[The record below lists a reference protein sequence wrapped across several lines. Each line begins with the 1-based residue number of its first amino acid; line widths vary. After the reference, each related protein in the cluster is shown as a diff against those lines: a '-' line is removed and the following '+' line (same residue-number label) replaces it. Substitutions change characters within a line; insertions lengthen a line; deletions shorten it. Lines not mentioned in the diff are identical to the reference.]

1 MGMNLKKFVNP
12 KFTRTIDLGL
22 LRRLMERHAAD
33 PGSGSG
39 AGLNGFDMAVFDAPP
54 ASARAAVQ
62 EFFMGPEE
70 GYGEGLVS
78 DLHRIAELGHAN
90 GLQIILEQA
99 RRLGVA
105 IAPEPEEG
113 GGERH
118 QDPKHVALAVF
129 LDHPRVFDAAS
140 DMLALAA
147 RASLAEF
154 AGLEEG
160 IEAEIDEGSRA
171 AFEQAAAAL
180 FEADFQG
187 RYCRVGWYEDGG
199 ETNLVVAHG
208 AAITTTPVV
217 EAGAER
223 VISYR
228 PAEHAVLSYSAA
240 GGRLKIGGVPK
251 ARQAEMAEL
260 FAATIL
266 HRLGF
271 FAAADAQNLYTLEP
285 IERTGFGFA
294 FTHDFDPG
302 ILRVRIVEAQVDRIG
317 IDPRSGD
324 MRIFHSYLA
333 RDGRDN
339 ALARLG
345 EVMRG
350 IRFGSDWR
358 LGHIVTRVE
367 IDTGAVRPAKV
378 TVKVKPPSVAAFK
391 RHRFEARIMTLLT
404 RNGLCHDR
412 DARGAAAAAE

>member
-22 LRRLMERHAAD
+22 LRRLLERHAGD
-33 PGSGSG
+33 IH
-39 AGLNGFDMAVFDAPP
+39 GFDMAVFDGPP
-54 ASARAAVQ
+54 EGAREAVQ
-62 EFFMGPEE
+62 RFFMGPEE

-78 DLHRIAELGHAN
+78 DLHRIAELGHAH

-99 RRLGVA
+99 RRLGFEIV
-105 IAPEPEEG
+105 PERDEG
-113 GGERH
+113 R

-147 RASLAEF
+147 QVSLAEF

-160 IEAEIDEGSRA
+160 VEAEIDAVARA
-171 AFEQAAAAL
+171 AFERAAAIL

-187 RYCRVGWYEDGG
+187 RYCRVGWYEDGS

-217 EAGAER
+217 DQGAER

-228 PAEHAVLSYSAA
+228 PAEHAVLSYSAD

-251 ARQAEMAEL
+251 ARRADMAEL
-260 FAATIL
+260 FAKTIL
-266 HRLGF
+266 RRPGF
-271 FAAADAQNLYTLEP
+271 FAGTDAQNLYTLEP
-285 IERTGFGFA
+285 IERAGFA
-294 FTHDFDPG
+294 FSFQHDFDPG
-302 ILRVRIVEAQVDRIG
+302 ILRVRIVEAQVDRVG
-317 IDPRSGD
+317 IDPRSGKV
-324 MRIFHSYLA
+324 RIFHSYLA

-345 EVMRG
+345 EVMRHV
-350 IRFGSDWR
+350 RFGADWR

-367 IDTGAVRPAKV
+367 IDTGAARPARV
-378 TVKVKPPSVAAFK
+378 TVKLKPPSVAAFR
-391 RHRFEARIMTLLT
+391 RHRFEARIMTLLG
-404 RNGLCHDR
+404 RNGLCHER
-412 DARGAAAAAE
+412 DARGAAAAAQ